1 MPTNLDFETIE
12 LIEREYKKSTLP
24 WSLGYSGGKDSSALL
39 KLTFQ
44 AILNTKKKPKTINV
58 VYCDT
63 GVEIP
68 IMSALVD
75 KTLKKIKRESKE
87 LELPFNCVKLV
98 PKLNDRY
105 FVKVIGRG
113 YPPPTNIFRWCTD
126 KLRVIPIQT
135 FLQTHSKENIVLLG
149 VRKGESFE
157 RDKIILKHY
166 LEDVYY
172 FRQNNFSQAKIFSPI
187 LNYNEDNV
195 WETILNDSLPKS
207 IDGKKLQK
215 YYTLVKSV
223 NENNIGGR
231 FGCWTCTVVRKDKA
245 VMNLIDAGY
254 SELIP
259 LLNFRNWLV
268 SIRDIPRNRCKHRR
282 NGQIGLG
289 PFTLVARSKILD
301 KLLLAQSESGLSLIS
316 EEELDYILKLW
327 LVDKNS
333 KTYREK

>member
-1 MPTNLDFETIE
+1 MPNDINQNTID
-12 LIEREYKKSTLP
+12 LISQEYQKNDLN
-24 WSLGYSGGKDSSALL
+24 WSIGYSGGKDSTALL

-44 AILNTKKKPKTINV
+44 AIHQTKRKLKKINI

-68 IMSALVD
+68 IMSSLVD
-75 KTLKKIKRESKE
+75 KTLKKIKKESKE

-105 FVKVIGRG
+105 FVKIIGRG

-157 RDKIILKHY
+157 RDKIILNHY

-172 FRQNNFSQAKIFSPI
+172 FRQNNFKQVKIFSPI
-187 LNYNEDNV
+187 LNYDEENV
-195 WETILNDSLPKS
+195 WKTILNDSLPKS
-207 IDGKKLQK
+207 IDGKKLKK
-215 YYTLVKSV
+215 YYTLVKSI

-245 VMNLIDAGY
+245 VMNLIEAGY
-254 SELIP
+254 LELIP

-268 SIRDIPRNRCKHRR
+268 SIRDIPKNRCKHRR
-282 NGQIGLG
+282 NGQLGLG
-289 PFTLVARSKILD
+289 PFTLDARSKILD
-301 KLLLAQSESGLSLIS
+301 KLLIAQSESGLSLIN
-316 EEELDYILKLW
+316 EKELDYILKLW

-333 KTYREK
+333 KTYKEK